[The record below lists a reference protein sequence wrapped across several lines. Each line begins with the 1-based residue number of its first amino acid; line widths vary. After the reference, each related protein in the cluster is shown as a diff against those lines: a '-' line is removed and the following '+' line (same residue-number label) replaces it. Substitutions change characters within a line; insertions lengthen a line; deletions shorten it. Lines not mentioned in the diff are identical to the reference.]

1 MVFVIH
7 RVWEQPRAR
16 RVAYLGGMDKSDPIA
31 QLRRLGQSVWLDQI
45 DRAMIRS
52 GQLARYRDAGV
63 AGVTA
68 NPTIFA
74 KALESSDAYSDDV
87 ARRLDKGQ
95 DAESMVWDL
104 LIEDVQA
111 AADVLRPVYEKEHGG
126 DGFVSIEV
134 SPEIAGDTEKTIAAA
149 RDLHARVSRP
159 NVMVKIPATPAG
171 LPAIQAMIAEG
182 ANINVTLIFA
192 VERYVKVV
200 EAFLSGLE
208 QLRARGGDLGR
219 VHSVAS
225 FFVSRVDTK
234 VDEQLSKLKG
244 NVERLFGRAAIANSK
259 LAYEMFTQ
267 LHSGPRWDALREA
280 GASVQRCLWAS
291 TSTKNPR
298 YRDVMYVEEL
308 IGPATVN
315 TMPVAT
321 FEAFRDHGRVAL
333 TLPEDVEEARQV
345 LDQLAVNG
353 VDLAAITQQLEEEGV
368 AGFAKSFRESIRRLS
383 QVKTTGRG

>member
-1 MVFVIH
+1 M
-7 RVWEQPRAR
+7 E
-16 RVAYLGGMDKSDPIA
+16 KTSPITE
-31 QLRRLGQSVWLDQI
+31 LKRLGQSVWLDQI
-45 DRAMIRS
+45 DRGMIQS
-52 GQLARYRDAGV
+52 GQLARYRDRGV
-63 AGVTA
+63 SGVTA

-74 KALESSDAYSDDV
+74 KALETSEAYADDV
-87 ARRLDKGQ
+87 TLRLGRGQ
-95 DAESMVWDL
+95 SAESILWDL

-111 AADVLRPVYEKEHGG
+111 AADVFRPVFEREHGG

-134 SPEIAGDTEKTIAAA
+134 SPEIAGDVERTIAAVQ
-149 RDLHARVSRP
+149 DLRRRTARP
-159 NVMVKIPATPAG
+159 NVMVKIPATPEG

-200 EAFLSGLE
+200 EAFLAGLE
-208 QLRARGGDLGR
+208 ELRERGGDLR
-219 VHSVAS
+219 TVHSVAS

-234 VDEQLSKLKG
+234 VDALLEGTPELAGLMGK
-244 NVERLFGRAAIANSK
+244 AAIANSR
-259 LAYEMFTQ
+259 LAYELFTQ
-267 LHSGPRWDALREA
+267 LHAGPRWDRLRDA

-321 FEAFRDHGRVAL
+321 FEAFADHGRAEL
-333 TLPEDVEEARQV
+333 TLQQDVEGARRV
-345 LDQLAVNG
+345 LEQLAIHG
-353 VDLAAITQQLEEEGV
+353 VDLAAVTQELEDEGV
-368 AGFAKSFRESIRRLS
+368 AGFAKSYRESIQNLPK
-383 QVKTTGRG
+383 VKAALD

>member
-1 MVFVIH
+1 
-7 RVWEQPRAR
+7 
-16 RVAYLGGMDKSDPIA
+16 MDRDPIA
-31 QLRRLGQSVWLDQI
+31 ELKRLGQSVWLDQL

-63 AGVTA
+63 SGVTA

-74 KALESSDAYSDDV
+74 KALESSDAYADDV
-87 ARRLDKGQ
+87 RKRLDAGQ
-95 DAESMVWDL
+95 DPESVVWDL

-111 AADVLRPVYEKEHGG
+111 AADVFRPVFDREHGA

-134 SPEIAGDTEKTIAAA
+134 SPEIAGDTGATIAAA
-149 RDLHARVSRP
+149 RDLRRRTARP

-171 LPAIQAMIAEG
+171 LPAIQAMVGEG

-200 EAFLSGLE
+200 EAFLAGLE
-208 QLRARGGDLGR
+208 QHRAEGGDLSR
-219 VHSVAS
+219 VSSVAS

-234 VDEQLSKLKG
+234 VDEQLTRKIEQVDGATRRELESL
-244 NVERLFGRAAIANSK
+244 LGRAAIANSK

-267 LHSGPRWDALREA
+267 LHSGPRWDDLRLS

-298 YRDVMYVEEL
+298 YRDTMYVEEL

-315 TMPVAT
+315 TMPVPT
-321 FEAFRDHGRVAL
+321 FEATQDHGRVAL
-333 TLPEDVEEARQV
+333 TLQQDVDGARHV
-345 LDQLAVNG
+345 LDLLAMNG
-353 VDLAAITQQLEEEGV
+353 IDLAAITQELEDEGV
-368 AGFAKSFRESIRRLS
+368 AGFAKSFRESIQHLGKVRA
-383 QVKTTGRG
+383 GR

>member
-1 MVFVIH
+1 M
-7 RVWEQPRAR
+7 E
-16 RVAYLGGMDKSDPIA
+16 KTDPIA
-31 QLRRLGQSVWLDQI
+31 ELKRLGQSVWLDQL

-52 GQLARYRDAGV
+52 GRLAYYRDASV
-63 AGVTA
+63 SGVTA

-74 KALESSDAYSDDV
+74 KALEASGAYAGDV
-87 ARRLDKGQ
+87 AKRLGRGQ
-95 DAESMVWDL
+95 DPESMVWDL

-111 AADVLRPVYEKEHGG
+111 AADIFRPVFDKEHGG

-134 SPEIAGDTEKTIAAA
+134 SPELAGDTEGTIAAA
-149 RDLHARVSRP
+149 RDLRRRCARP
-159 NVMVKIPATPAG
+159 NVMVKIPATPEG

-182 ANINVTLIFA
+182 ASINVTLIFA

-200 EAFLSGLE
+200 DAFLAGLE
-208 QLRARGGDLGR
+208 ELSTKGGDLSR

-234 VDEQLSKLKG
+234 VDEQLARKVAEADGPRKAEL
-244 NVERLFGRAAIANSK
+244 EALLGRAAIANSK

-267 LHSGPRWDALREA
+267 LHSGVRWDSLRGS

-298 YRDVMYVEEL
+298 YRDTMYVEEL

-315 TMPVAT
+315 TMPEAT

-333 TLPEDVEEARQV
+333 TLQEDVDGARRV
-345 LDQLAVNG
+345 LDELAMHG
-353 VDLAAITQQLEEEGV
+353 IDLAAITQELEDEGV
-368 AGFAKSFRESIRRLS
+368 AGFAQSFRESIEHLAKVHSAR
-383 QVKTTGRG
+383 